1 MAIIKESARWG
12 PTVPLGLPHRVME
25 DDVYENYLIPKGAT
39 VFLNVW
45 CVNDFSVFSPS
56 LVHPSLNHFYRAI
69 GHDET
74 VYPEPSKFDP
84 SRHMGDNPQLD
95 PFKFTFGMGR
105 RACPGAHLT
114 EMTLFLNVATLLAVF
129 NLSKCIDENGK
140 EIEPKIEW
148 VNGITS

>member
-1 MAIIKESARWG
+1 MVCYNSSFPI
-12 PTVPLGLPHRVME
+12 
-25 DDVYENYLIPKGAT
+25 
-39 VFLNVW
+39 
-45 CVNDFSVFSPS
+45 
-56 LVHPSLNHFYRAI
+56 LVHPSIAGPLYRAI
-69 GHDET
+69 GHDEK
-74 VYPEPSKFDP
+74 VYPDPSKFDP
-84 SRHMGDNPQLD
+84 SRHLGDNPQLD